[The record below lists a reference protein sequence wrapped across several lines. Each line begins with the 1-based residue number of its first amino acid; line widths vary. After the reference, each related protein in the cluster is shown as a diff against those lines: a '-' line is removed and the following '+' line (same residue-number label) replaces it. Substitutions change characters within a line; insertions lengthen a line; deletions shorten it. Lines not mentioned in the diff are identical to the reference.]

1 MNYMFSFNQ
10 FKTAGLLGLLSG
22 LIVLASYSLI
32 GNENGL
38 YLGLALSAMTS
49 FSSWFFSDKVALAA
63 YQAQPL
69 TESDAPELHQ
79 LAAKLSHQAELPMPK
94 LFIIPTQ
101 SPNAFATGRDPNHAA
116 VALTQ
121 GIIDLLTT
129 PELEGVIAH
138 ELAHIRNKD
147 TLTQAVA
154 GTLAGTITFIGRML
168 SFGGLYAP
176 ASRDEQR
183 GGNPIALVILLVLAP
198 LSATLLQLGIS
209 RTREFAADETAAQIT
224 GRPVDLANALLK
236 LETVGQQIPMNGNPA
251 MSPVLISNPMCA
263 EGIQTLF
270 RTHPTTEARVE
281 RLKSFSLT
289 ATIA

>member
-1 MNYMFSFNQ
+1 MFSFNQ

-38 YLGLALSAMTS
+38 YLGLALSAITS

-79 LAAKLSHQAELPMPK
+79 LVAKLSNQAELPMPK

-129 PELEGVIAH
+129 SELEGVIAH

-154 GTLAGTITFIGRML
+154 GTLAGTITFLGRML

-183 GGNPIALVILLVLAP
+183 GGNPFALVILLVLAP

-209 RTREFAADETAAQIT
+209 RTREFAADETAAKIT
-224 GRPVDLANALLK
+224 GRPVELANALLK
-236 LETVGQQIPMNGNPA
+236 LETVGLQIPMNGNPA

-281 RLKSFSLT
+281 RLKAFSLT

>member
-1 MNYMFSFNQ
+1 MFSFNQ

-38 YLGLALSAMTS
+38 YLGLALSGITS

-79 LAAKLSHQAELPMPK
+79 LVAKLSNQAELPMPK

-168 SFGGLYAP
+168 SFGGLYSP
-176 ASRDEQR
+176 ASRDERR
-183 GGNPIALVILLVLAP
+183 GGNPLALVILLVLAP

-224 GRPVDLANALLK
+224 GRPMELANALLK

-251 MSPVLISNPMCA
+251 MSLVLISNPMCA

-281 RLKSFSLT
+281 RLKAFSLT
-289 ATIA
+289 ATLA